1 MLPAQGKLIIIS
13 TPIGNLDDISIRA
26 INSLK
31 SSDLIACENTKH
43 SSILLNK
50 YGIKTKKLAY
60 TNSMKHPE
68 LRGLLKPLMTAKPLH
83 IFQMQ
88 GHH

>member
-50 YGIKTKKLAY
+50 YGIKTKKISLHKFNE
-60 TNSMKHPE
+60 TS
-68 LRGLLKPLMTAKPLH
+68 RIGGLLKPLMTAKPLH